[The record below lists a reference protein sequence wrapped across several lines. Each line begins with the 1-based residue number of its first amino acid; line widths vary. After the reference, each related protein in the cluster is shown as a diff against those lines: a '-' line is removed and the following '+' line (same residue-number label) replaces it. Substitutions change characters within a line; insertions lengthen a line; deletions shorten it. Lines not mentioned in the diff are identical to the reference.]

1 MPEMSQG
8 LGAGGDARPRI
19 VGLGASAGGL
29 DALELLAGQL
39 DSQALCC
46 VVLQHLSPDHASLLP
61 ELLARRTRM
70 RVLTIED
77 GARCE
82 AGCIYVAPPNV
93 GVLLER
99 GVLRLAPPG
108 EERPRRSIDAF
119 FRSLADSEGARG
131 VGVVLSGTGSDGA
144 QGLCAIRSAG
154 GRTFAQDPRTASQAE
169 MPESA
174 LETGCADASL
184 APAAIGE
191 ALMALASESAGGPP
205 AAVAPADALE
215 TAALFKA
222 LHDAVGVDF
231 SGYKPSTIERRIHRR
246 MALRGDPDL
255 HTYALYACAHPEELK
270 ALYGDLLIGVTAFFR
285 DGYPFETLTTEVFPQ
300 LLQRKAKDAAI
311 RVWVAGCATGEEAYS
326 IAMLISE
333 ALSER
338 AGDFTVKVFASDV
351 DEDALATA
359 RVGRYPRSIAG
370 AVSPERLERFFV
382 HSDEG
387 YRVRRSLRDLVVFAR
402 HNLGRDPPFSQ
413 LDLVCCR
420 NALIYMRPHLQAKVI
435 AGFHYALTPGGY
447 LLLGASETVGDAA
460 DVFSLVNQTSRLY
473 QKRAASPSAQHFM
486 ASLDATIAPVR
497 QRAAALRPSLT
508 LLQLADRRVLDL
520 YGPAGV
526 VVDAQLEIVQY
537 LGRPGV
543 YFDPPAGAASN
554 HVLRQVRSELAPEL
568 KRLLARA
575 RTDSA
580 RVLATDLQPFRGEPE
595 RRLTLDVS
603 PLADPSLAGVYFVVL
618 FAEQRHRHEQPP
630 RDAAAPGSAGP
641 AARFD
646 EPGADGLLRDAWT
659 YVQATVEDFELA
671 EAQLRS
677 ANEQLQ
683 SANEELQSANEELET
698 SREELQSTNEELVT
712 MNEQLHAGI
721 TRLQV
726 TQDSLRWVLDA
737 ARSALVVIA
746 RDLTVR
752 AFSRAAARLLG
763 LAPGD
768 AGRPMAALSAAFQGQ
783 ALEQAVAATLARTR
797 RAGLKIRR
805 HDGPGLTVWLTPCVG
820 DDGAVSGVVLELSR
834 PKRDSAAAPLPAR
847 RSLGA
852 GVPEAL
858 GVLDASLRLTWG
870 NAAFLALFQL
880 DASALGR
887 PFAELWAGAEAEP
900 DLWAQ
905 LAQAVEQGE
914 AFDHATTVAPAPHA
928 PRADLTFSAHRL
940 TRSDD
945 GPAPVLLNVRVARR
959 PGPRTGVP
967 HELPEPQ
974 SDRAAPRP
982 RGE

>member
-1 MPEMSQG
+1 MSQTSDEV
-8 LGAGGDARPRI
+8 DARSDTRPRI
-19 VGLGASAGGL
+19 VGLGASSGGL

-39 DSQALCC
+39 DSQELCC

-70 RVLTIED
+70 RVRTIED

-82 AGCIYVAPPNV
+82 AGTIYVTPPNV
-93 GVLLER
+93 GVLLQN
-99 GVLRLAPPG
+99 GVLRLEPPG
-108 EERPRRSIDAF
+108 GERPRRSIDAF
-119 FRSLADSEGARG
+119 FRSLAESEGARG

-144 QGLCAIRSAG
+144 QGLCAIRDAG
-154 GRTFAQDPRTASQAE
+154 GRTFVQDPRSASQAE

-174 LETGCADASL
+174 LETGCAGASL
-184 APAAIGE
+184 TPAAIGQ
-191 ALMALASESAGGPP
+191 ALMALPSESTEAPGAS
-205 AAVAPADALE
+205 AAPTDTLE

-231 SGYKPSTIERRIHRR
+231 SAYKPSTIERRIHRR
-246 MALRGDPDL
+246 MALRGDPNL
-255 HTYALYACAHPEELK
+255 NAYARYACAHPDELK

-285 DGYPFETLTTEVFPQ
+285 DGYPFETLSAEVFPAV
-300 LLQRKAKDAAI
+300 LQRKSKGDAI

-326 IAMLISE
+326 IAMLLSE
-333 ALSER
+333 ALVER

-359 RVGRYPRSIAG
+359 RIGRYPSAIAG

-382 HSDEG
+382 QSEDG
-387 YRVRRSLRDLVVFAR
+387 FRVRRSLRDLVVFAR

-447 LLLGASETVGDAA
+447 LLLGASETVGEAA

-473 QKRAASPSAQHFM
+473 QKRNASSSAQHFM

-526 VVDAQLEIVQY
+526 VVNAQLDIVQY

-575 RTDSA
+575 RADNA
-580 RVLATDLQPFRGEPE
+580 RALATDLQPFRGEPQ

-603 PLADPSLAGVYFVVL
+603 PLADPSLEGPYFVVL
-618 FAEQRHRHEQPP
+618 FAEQRHSE
-630 RDAAAPGSAGP
+630 APGPSSAGTV
-641 AARFD
+641 ARFD
-646 EPGADGLLRDAWT
+646 EPDADGLLRDAWT

-712 MNEQLHAGI
+712 MNEQLHAGM

-737 ARSALVVIA
+737 TRSALVVVGH
-746 RDLTVR
+746 DLTVR
-752 AFSRAAARLLG
+752 AFSAAAAQLLG

-768 AGRPMAALSAAFQGQ
+768 AGRSMAALSSAFQGQ
-783 ALEQAVAATLARTR
+783 ALEQAVAASLARTR
-797 RAGLKIRR
+797 RSGLKIRR
-805 HDGPGLTVWLTPCVG
+805 HDGPGLTVWLTPCG
-820 DDGAVSGVVLELSR
+820 GEDGAIAGVVLEFGR
-834 PKRDSAAAPLPAR
+834 PKRRAAE
-847 RSLGA
+847 GA
-852 GVPEAL
+852 LRGAQIVEAGAPEAL
-858 GVLDASLRLTWG
+858 AVLDAALRLTWG
-870 NAAFLALFQL
+870 NAAFLTLLQL

-887 PFAELWAGAEAEP
+887 PLAELWTGAKADPE
-900 DLWAQ
+900 LWAR
-905 LAQAVEQGE
+905 LERAAELGE
-914 AFDHATTVAPAPHA
+914 AVSHATCVAPGPQS
-928 PRADLTFSAHRL
+928 PSTDLSFSAHRV
-940 TRSDD
+940 TRTDD
-945 GPAPVLLNVRVARR
+945 GPAPVLLSVRVARR
-959 PGPRTGVP
+959 PQARTGVL
-967 HELPEPQ
+967 HELPKPE